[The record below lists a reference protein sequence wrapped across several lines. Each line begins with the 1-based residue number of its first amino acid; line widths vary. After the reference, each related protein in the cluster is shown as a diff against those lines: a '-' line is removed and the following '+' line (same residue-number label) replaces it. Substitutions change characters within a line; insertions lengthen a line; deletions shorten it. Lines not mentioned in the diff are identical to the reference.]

1 MKKLI
6 KSYSVILIII
16 ITIFAI
22 TVGYVTSK
30 RDYDEAVLQNKAISQ
45 KMTEII
51 ESYEQDLRKIV
62 FDLFT
67 DADHVQSMK
76 DYFYMDLPTYYTQ
89 QLSQD
94 PFIFFPKDIQK
105 ALRSLRWD

>member
-62 FDLFT
+62 FDLFRRGSCT
-67 DADHVQSMK
+67 KYERLLLYGSAYVL
-76 DYFYMDLPTYYTQ
+76 YATIITRPLYL
-89 QLSQD
+89 LS
-94 PFIFFPKDIQK
+94 
-105 ALRSLRWD
+105 

>member
-1 MKKLI
+1 MKLMKRLKSFNTHTENTSLMKKLI

-45 KMTEII
+45 KMTE
-51 ESYEQDLRKIV
+51 
-62 FDLFT
+62 
-67 DADHVQSMK
+67 
-76 DYFYMDLPTYYTQ
+76 
-89 QLSQD
+89 
-94 PFIFFPKDIQK
+94 
-105 ALRSLRWD
+105 